1 MSTFV
6 RDVRLDVGQARSQA
20 MMIKRKLPYVTSSSG
35 SSLKSLRSLSTGKA
49 PDALFKKIARTRAVY
64 QDDIKSIRK
73 QWANEYKAAE
83 TTKEL
88 ERK

>member
-1 MSTFV
+1 
-6 RDVRLDVGQARSQA
+6 
-20 MMIKRKLPYVTSSSG
+20 MMIKRTVPYVTSSSG
-35 SSLKSLRSLSTGKA
+35 SSLRSLSTAKA